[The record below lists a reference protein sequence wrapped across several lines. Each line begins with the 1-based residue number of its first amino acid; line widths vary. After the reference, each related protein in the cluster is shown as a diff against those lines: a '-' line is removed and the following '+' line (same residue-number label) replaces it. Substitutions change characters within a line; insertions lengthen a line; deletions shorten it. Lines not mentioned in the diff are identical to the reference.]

1 MPVNNRICSL
11 NHGVVTSAILHLVVW
26 SSRSIPVDSF
36 IITNAIVN
44 SNPMRTNTQ
53 LLTSLRKM
61 VDSNDGTMASSVTD
75 GQADEPKVA
84 LPTEDILLDGA
95 SFWEAD
101 QPLVC
106 SPSKRMEQKKA
117 QTASYD
123 ELIKESRLRNVR
135 VAIVSVVLAIT
146 NFVWQ
151 YSHPVTEV
159 QLLMSMQQ
167 SSVPMSLV
175 GNNGKPSVVDF
186 WAPWCEN
193 CKFAAPTL
201 RQVEDEYRDR
211 VNFVMVNCGGDDDMK
226 QAWPYLEAF
235 RVDAIPHLALVSA
248 DGVVETSLIGPTPKS
263 VLEADLNT
271 LLENAKQ
278 TSQQEPHHQAL
289 PYVMLDVFANSPEL
303 RKVHFEE

>member
-1 MPVNNRICSL
+1 MI
-11 NHGVVTSAILHLVVW
+11 SAVLHFAVW
-26 SSRSIPVDSF
+26 SSRTISVDSF
-36 IITNAIVN
+36 IVTYSIIS
-44 SNPMRTNTQ
+44 SNPLRTDVQ
-53 LLTSLRKM
+53 LSTTLRRM
-61 VDSNDGTMASSVTD
+61 VDSNDGTLASSVTD
-75 GQADEPKVA
+75 GRSDEPKGA
-84 LPTEDILLDGA
+84 LQTDDILLDGA

-106 SPSKRMEQKKA
+106 SPSKRMEQQKA
-117 QTASYD
+117 QNASYD
-123 ELIKESRLRNVR
+123 ALIKESRLRNIR
-135 VAIVSVVLAIT
+135 VAIVSIVLAIT

-263 VLEADLNT
+263 VLEADLNM

-278 TSQQEPHHQAL
+278 SSQQEPHHQAL

>member
-1 MPVNNRICSL
+1 MS
-11 NHGVVTSAILHLVVW
+11 TT
-26 SSRSIPVDSF
+26 IP
-36 IITNAIVN
+36 
-44 SNPMRTNTQ
+44 R
-53 LLTSLRKM
+53 M
-61 VDSNDGTMASSVTD
+61 VSSNDDMMTPITTD
-75 GQADEPKVA
+75 GPIDERKITFQ
-84 LPTEDILLDGA
+84 TEDILLDGA

-106 SPSKRMEQKKA
+106 SPLKRKEEQQSQQK
-117 QTASYD
+117 QTSYD
-123 ELIKESRLRNVR
+123 VLIKESRLRNIR
-135 VAIVSVVLAIT
+135 IAIVSIVMAIA

-193 CKFAAPTL
+193 CKFSAPTL

-211 VNFVMVNCGGDDDMK
+211 INFVMVNCGGDDDMK
-226 QAWPYLEAF
+226 EAWPYLEAF

-263 VLEADLNT
+263 VLEADLNM
-271 LLENAKQ
+271 LLENAKR
-278 TSQQEPHHQAL
+278 TSQQEYQHQAL
-289 PYVMLDVFANSPEL
+289 PYVMLDVFANAPEL
-303 RKVHFEE
+303 RKVHFDK